1 MKKDLI
7 LTRVFQAWVA
17 LLGSTFVVGIVMMII
32 NLCINGVPY
41 TPHFEF

>member
-7 LTRVFQAWVA
+7 LTRVFQAWA
-17 LLGSTFVVGIVMMII
+17 TLLASTFIVGIVIMIVQ
-32 NLCINGVPY
+32 LCIHGVPY